1 MVKNTTSLTP
11 MVRQKNY
18 RMISNYSKGI
28 IRIDVSAIF
37 KLKQLTGFTQIRF
50 YCHKKTTGRTLHIM
64 TKNDINGHSVVKYF
78 IEDPNIQPRACASF
92 ERLPGDNAYLSV
104 NCSKW
109 GNDGIRGECEK
120 WGSFKNKGSFRIY
133 NDPIFWEGKY
143 YVNIKPSVLAC
154 DDLYSSSAPLSVG
167 DTWQV
172 FVR

>member
-1 MVKNTTSLTP
+1 
-11 MVRQKNY
+11 MVREKNY

-78 IEDPNIQPRACASF
+78 IEDPNSQPRACASF

-109 GNDGIRGECEK
+109 GNNGTRGECEK